1 MLAGIV
7 AVIAFV
13 GFTWLSAKNSM
24 DRFENTTSVVPEMI
38 QNEQFKEAKAL
49 VADAREAFR
58 PGYISFI
65 VSTKTKRLNSMI
77 EVAITDYVTQ
87 TVEQVN
93 IMKTANR
100 GKIDDY
106 CWELIKKAMEYRPED
121 SRLVELRNEYIAQ

>member
-1 MLAGIV
+1 M
-7 AVIAFV
+7 
-13 GFTWLSAKNSM
+13 
-24 DRFENTTSVVPEMI
+24 
-38 QNEQFKEAKAL
+38 
-49 VADAREAFR
+49 ADAREAFR

-65 VSTKTKRLNSMI
+65 VSTKAKRLNSMI

-100 GKIDDY
+100 GKIDVY